1 VEIIDTVYLVAYLN
15 PADRLHNEAARIIES
30 IGETGRVSQ
39 AALLEL
45 DLLMKSR
52 GFTLS
57 ERRDAWT
64 LLSALVGNYV
74 EPVLPSDF
82 SLAAI
87 LAETHGLDYFDSLVA
102 AQCINRGA
110 EPLTT
115 DEQITRVVR
124 EHRGD

>member
-1 VEIIDTVYLVAYLN
+1 MKIIDTVYLVAYLN
-15 PADRLHNEAARIIES
+15 PVDRLHNEATRIIES
-30 IGETGRVSQ
+30 VGEARRVSQ

-64 LLSALVGNYV
+64 LLSALLSSYV
-74 EPVLPSDF
+74 EPILPSDF

-87 LAETHGLDYFDSLVA
+87 LAEAHGLDYFDSLVA

-115 DEQITRVVR
+115 DEQIIQVVKSYR
-124 EHRGD
+124 ND